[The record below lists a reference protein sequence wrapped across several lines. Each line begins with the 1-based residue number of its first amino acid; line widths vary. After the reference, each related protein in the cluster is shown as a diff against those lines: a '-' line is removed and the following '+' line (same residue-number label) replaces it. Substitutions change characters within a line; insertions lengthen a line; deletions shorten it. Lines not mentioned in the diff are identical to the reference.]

1 MTNKE
6 PQTVWEDPDDAPD
19 LSSSEWRDK
28 IEAAREKR
36 EQMQED
42 IGADGGGRTRTV

>member
-6 PQTVWEDPDDAPD
+6 PQIVGDNPDDAPD
-19 LSSSEWRDK
+19 LSSTEWQEK
-28 IEAAREKR
+28 VQAAREKR

-42 IGADGGGRTRTV
+42 VGADGGGRTRTA